1 MLIDDVKLAL
11 RITTET
17 FDSELNLLIDSAK
30 RDLGIAGVELP
41 EELDSICKLAVIT
54 YCKIH
59 FGNPDNVDFLQKSYD
74 EQKSQLS
81 MATGYTDWGDE

>member
-59 FGNPDNVDFLQKSYD
+59 FGFSF
-74 EQKSQLS
+74 
-81 MATGYTDWGDE
+81 